1 MLLPFQGAP
10 TWRPRGNGYRLL
22 CLATKEISYPLWTYK
37 HSYKYIIR
45 CFKRFG
51 NKISHDR
58 IIFYI
63 RFSFPGRQCRVTKN
77 YEIRDGFIFSKWR
90 TPRRLNLSKGVDFSS
105 NRYTV
110 DIIRFTTT
118 NESTR
123 FILTD
128 FVWNIGLSIKRCLH
142 RCQELLSSSFNTTH
156 YYILRMWLLGFC
168 LLQSILVIYKRYVIS
183 VGDRFLLLDTL
194 DQKPFFT

>member
-1 MLLPFQGAP
+1 MLLHFQGAP
-10 TWRPRGNGYRLL
+10 TWRPRGNGYRLS

-45 CFKRFG
+45 CFKRYG

-63 RFSFPGRQCRVTKN
+63 RL
-77 YEIRDGFIFSKWR
+77 KWR

>member
-63 RFSFPGRQCRVTKN
+63 RFSFQGRQCRVTKN

-90 TPRRLNLSKGVDFSS
+90 TPRRLNLSKGVDFGS

-110 DIIRFTTT
+110 DIIRFTTKLKAPQAAQAHVSRKSQRWIH
-118 NESTR
+118 ERFTR
-123 FILTD
+123 CVT
-128 FVWNIGLSIKRCLH
+128 RCWVTGGTVENL
-142 RCQELLSSSFNTTH
+142 NT
-156 YYILRMWLLGFC
+156 L
-168 LLQSILVIYKRYVIS
+168 
-183 VGDRFLLLDTL
+183 
-194 DQKPFFT
+194 